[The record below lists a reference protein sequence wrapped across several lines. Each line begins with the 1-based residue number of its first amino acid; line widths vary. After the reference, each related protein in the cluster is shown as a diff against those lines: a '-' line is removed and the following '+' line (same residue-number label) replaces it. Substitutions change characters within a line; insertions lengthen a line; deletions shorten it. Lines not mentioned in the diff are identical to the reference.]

1 VASRELMSGSQYRA
15 CWAVCQPLEDPSP
28 AALTAPPNPQ
38 TPQQLVLVLPCGVHD
53 PRAWRG
59 RHMESSDPPI
69 LICWVPP
76 TPGRRRPLRQS
87 TSKAVRGTVN

>member
-1 VASRELMSGSQYRA
+1 MASRELMSGSQYRA

-59 RHMESSDPPI
+59 RHMESSDPPN
-69 LICWVPP
+69 LDLLGTSDTGPP
-76 TPGRRRPLRQS
+76 ATAAP
-87 TSKAVRGTVN
+87 KHV